1 MASRG
6 DIRHTQ
12 NFESLTKSIIYIQNV
27 FILIVNCVAAVPRGV
42 QDAGAVQ
49 EDLGHHVRPF

>member
-1 MASRG
+1 MAS
-6 DIRHTQ
+6 HSQ
-12 NFESLTKSIIYIQNV
+12 KFNFKKSIIYIQNV
-27 FILIVNCVAAVPRGV
+27 LILIVNCVAAVPRGV